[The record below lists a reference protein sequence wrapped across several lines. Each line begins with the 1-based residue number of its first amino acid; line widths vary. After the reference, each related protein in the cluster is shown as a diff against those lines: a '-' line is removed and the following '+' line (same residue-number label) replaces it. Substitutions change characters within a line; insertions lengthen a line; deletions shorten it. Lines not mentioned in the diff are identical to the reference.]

1 MVPPS
6 PGGYWHRSGGFVVAA
21 VLALVGVGV
30 LLRLPQLAMQYGG
43 GAFLCVYIGFLVLVA
58 WPLLTTEWLFGRV
71 MRQDLA
77 GSLRADVA
85 ARGASRIWMLI
96 AALML
101 LVPLVV
107 ASYYAVIA
115 GWNVAFLLRAAS
127 GALAGADPENPSAP
141 FLAVAQDAE
150 RTLAWFTITVVVC
163 GVVAA
168 RGIRGGIEAGARG
181 LLWGVL
187 LLLALLALA
196 VARRDGWGAAMQPWL
211 GWDWAALGWRGSLE
225 ALRQALFSA
234 GLGLGM
240 MAAYAGYLPER
251 ARLLRSAAL
260 VLALSTLLALVGGSL
275 VMGLLADAPQRL
287 QGQMSALFVAP
298 VVVAVEQGWRL
309 VPATIYLLIVAL
321 ALASI
326 VALMEP
332 LIQFLMARKRC
343 TRVFAATGVG
353 FAIWFLG
360 LLTVLTF
367 GSTALGEVAGR
378 SVFGWL
384 QLFALRLGAPLA
396 ILLLL
401 IYVGRVWTRAE
412 LDAALRGRHGPGDP
426 LHVGRRANFVRFMLV
441 YPTRVAV
448 IAAMLY
454 GLGLVDLLI
463 RFWSPN

>member
-21 VLALVGVGV
+21 VLALVGAGV
-30 LLRLPQLAMQYGG
+30 LLRLPQLAMQHGG
-43 GAFLCVYIGFLVLVA
+43 GAFLCVYLAFLVLVA

-71 MRQDLA
+71 MREDLA
-77 GSLRADVA
+77 GSLRADIG
-85 ARGASRIWMLI
+85 ARDASMIWMLI

-150 RTLAWFTITVVVC
+150 RTLAWFTITLVVC

-168 RGIRGGIEAGARG
+168 RGIRGGIEASAQG

-196 VARRDGWGAAMQPWL
+196 VARRDGWDAALQPWR
-211 GWDWAALGWRGSLE
+211 GWDWAALGWRGSFE

-251 ARLLRSAAL
+251 SRLLRSAAL

-384 QLFALRLGAPLA
+384 QFFALRMGAPLA
-396 ILLLL
+396 ILMLL

-412 LDAALRGRHGPGDP
+412 LDAALRGRPGPGDP
-426 LHVGRRANFVRFMLV
+426 LRIGRRANFVRFMLV